1 MKKPN
6 PTPLSNMDHWEDD
19 LVKRYPDPEMAKEK
33 KEFRNY
39 VSSIKKSIKIIKN
52 PVNKDDV
59 KIFRNMKKVFEKKII
74 LKKDKKKNEIIILK
88 DLKFLK
94 AKKGIYSKQVNQ
106 IIGKKLKKSLTK
118 NSILLKKDLL

>member
-1 MKKPN
+1 
-6 PTPLSNMDHWEDD
+6 
-19 LVKRYPDPEMAKEK
+19 
-33 KEFRNY
+33 
-39 VSSIKKSIKIIKN
+39 
-52 PVNKDDV
+52 
-59 KIFRNMKKVFEKKII
+59 MKKVFEKKII

-106 IIGKKLKKSLTK
+106 IIGKKLKKSLNK